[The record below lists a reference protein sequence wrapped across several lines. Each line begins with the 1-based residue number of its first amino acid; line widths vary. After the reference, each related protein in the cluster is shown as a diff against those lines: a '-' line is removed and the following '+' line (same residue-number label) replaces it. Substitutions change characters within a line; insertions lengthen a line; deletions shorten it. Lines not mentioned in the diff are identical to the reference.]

1 MVDSCTIVLVVASP
15 LVLVDE
21 KAKFWF
27 KTKINKILNF
37 TNSTEKSQNN
47 QQMDEIKDASII
59 KQEIEGV
66 SKKRDVNGE

>member
-1 MVDSCTIVLVVASP
+1 MKKQSFGS
-15 LVLVDE
+15 
-21 KAKFWF
+21 KQN
-27 KTKINKILNF
+27 INKIRNS